1 MQAQTKGAA
10 VRGEQ
15 EDELRVRA
23 ETTDQT
29 PKLEREGKI
38 EDEENFCSLEFR
50 RIGTINRDGEGGGA
64 EEFWRDDKGPCFKY
78 EEFTVLSTCY
88 FSGRW

>member
-10 VRGEQ
+10 VRGEK

-38 EDEENFCSLEFR
+38 EDGELPNP
-50 RIGTINRDGEGGGA
+50 GTQPVSPARAGRFFTA
-64 EEFWRDDKGPCFKY
+64 EPPGKPCK
-78 EEFTVLSTCY
+78 LAI
-88 FSGRW
+88 RQ